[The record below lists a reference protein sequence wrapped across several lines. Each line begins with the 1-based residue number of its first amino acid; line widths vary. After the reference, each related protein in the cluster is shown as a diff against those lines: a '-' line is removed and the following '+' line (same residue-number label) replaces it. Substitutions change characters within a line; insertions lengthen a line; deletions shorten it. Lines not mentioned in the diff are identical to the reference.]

1 MTAERPLAR
10 GSEVLGSYGHKS
22 NARYLLNYGF
32 TFPTNVLTPA
42 DVRPAFADA
51 VGDKGGGDKGG
62 SGVGEL
68 RCLDEVR
75 LFFQLDLDDPHY
87 TLKVPPYFLP
97 ALVDFLFRS
106 RPFFISGCCSR
117 RTRTPSRR
125 PPAAAPG
132 APRRRGAA
140 PA

>member
-32 TFPTNVLTPA
+32 TFATNVLSPA

-51 VGDKGGGDKGG
+51 VGEGGGGKGG

-87 TLKVPPYFLP
+87 TLKVPLLSVP
-97 ALVDFLFRS
+97 ALVYLLVRS